1 MCLCVCDRFK
11 SRMYGQAVVLLLS
24 EGPLLS
30 VRQVLFQPEQPT
42 ASSLDTYYAATS
54 AGTSTCQCQQSNM
67 LKSST
72 MPILHLV
79 FESLNKEP
87 NLNSHSHRFIEPKIQ
102 LYLTFCVLGQTKSL
116 PGIHSMAVWV
126 LKLSTCL

>member
-11 SRMYGQAVVLLLS
+11 SRMYGQAVVLLLA

-42 ASSLDTYYAATS
+42 ASSLDTYHAATS

-67 LKSST
+67 LKSSI

-79 FESLNKEP
+79 FESFNKEP
-87 NLNSHSHRFIEPKIQ
+87 NL
-102 LYLTFCVLGQTKSL
+102 KSTA
-116 PGIHSMAVWV
+116 IDS
-126 LKLSTCL
+126 